1 MEKTWQMGKI
11 YELLNEKEGGKSK
24 YSLEKYVILIA
35 EDQSGGRAKDAMTRE
50 LIDRFGGYDAFG
62 RDERLI
68 DPKTKVLNLKTN
80 LIEIRPKIF
89 TDKPTE
95 K

>member
-1 MEKTWQMGKI
+1 
-11 YELLNEKEGGKSK
+11 
-24 YSLEKYVILIA
+24 
-35 EDQSGGRAKDAMTRE
+35 MTRE

>member
-35 EDQSGGRAKDAMTRE
+35 ED
-50 LIDRFGGYDAFG
+50 
-62 RDERLI
+62 
-68 DPKTKVLNLKTN
+68 
-80 LIEIRPKIF
+80 
-89 TDKPTE
+89 
-95 K
+95 